1 MAISTRE
8 LKGRIKVENNVEKEF
23 KKMSRE
29 LKNFKKETKDVD
41 KELNKNR
48 KFKMD
53 ANEAKKGV
61 KDVGDK
67 IKETDNL
74 SKKGIRMHIK
84 DLASSGIEAIKGK
97 LQGMGKL
104 GEIGIKILG
113 KAPALA
119 VIAGIGFGL
128 GKLVKSAYNG
138 VKVWINDATQW
149 TLQKIQNG
157 LAMLK
162 DKVIKVTI
170 EGYNEYSD
178 YKSRA
183 KSIKK
188 GMSYKEYDKL
198 MQSTASDTRGSLKDT
213 RAGVTKLMQMAPD
226 TFGGDA
232 KSAAKFYKT
241 AMQSFRIGGASSEE
255 ASSAMYQM
263 NQGLA
268 SGALQGDELRSVRE
282 NAPLMAKMIEKELGM
297 GIKKAG
303 EQGLVTAEVVKRA
316 LENNAKEINEQYK
329 NIPLNFK
336 DMWVMAGS
344 FMEAN
349 VFTPLYERMQ
359 GVFENPA
366 LQNFFKNLYSDAE
379 SFMKSFWEL
388 MDQTNFGGI
397 DFSIL
402 WDSLSPIRD
411 LFNDIFD
418 SITNKSPGAVS
429 SINDFGAFV
438 NRTFEGM
445 EPVMELFSDI
455 ARDIF
460 DFLKEH
466 PDFAKK
472 ALAALASSWRKD
484 WADMKLKLE
493 LADKVILPI
502 LTEFNN
508 AITAVETAVTSLMT
522 SWNTAFNNM
531 KKQNMESAVGG
542 VLNFTGGGSGNSGYV
557 RPPDGKGVNRAMG
570 QARVPYDNFPA
581 NLHQGERV
589 LSKREANEYDKKSS
603 NSAGVV
609 FNIFG
614 LTVREQADI
623 DLIADRFV
631 KKMNLSLEGGV

>member
-1 MAISTRE
+1 
-8 LKGRIKVENNVEKEF
+8 
-23 KKMSRE
+23 
-29 LKNFKKETKDVD
+29 
-41 KELNKNR
+41 
-48 KFKMD
+48 
-53 ANEAKKGV
+53 
-61 KDVGDK
+61 
-67 IKETDNL
+67 
-74 SKKGIRMHIK
+74 
-84 DLASSGIEAIKGK
+84 
-97 LQGMGKL
+97 MGKL

-128 GKLVKSAYNG
+128 SKLVKSAYNG

-188 GMSYKEYDKL
+188 GMSYKEYDNL

-241 AMQSFRIGGASSEE
+241 AMQSFRIGGTSSEE

-402 WDSLSPIRD
+402 WDSLGPIRD

-445 EPVMELFSDI
+445 KPVIKLFVDVI
-455 ARDIF
+455 KDVF
-460 DFLKEH
+460 NYLTEH
-466 PDFAKK
+466 PEVIKNVLTMLATVWGMEWEWMKIKLKIATDIIIPIIEAISGALKTVGEWINNIKK
-472 ALAALASSWRKD
+472 AWGDFCKFLSDHKPPAID
-484 WADMKLKLE
+484 IGMDIGADIMG
-493 LADKVILPI
+493 I
-502 LTEFNN
+502 
-508 AITAVETAVTSLMT
+508 SR
-522 SWNTAFNNM
+522 
-531 KKQNMESAVGG
+531 
-542 VLNFTGGGSGNSGYV
+542 SGNSGYV

-603 NSAGVV
+603 NNAGVV